1 MSFVD
6 KISKLFREK
15 AENEDKKANKHKVY
29 DYIGKFVKQ
38 NNIDLGESIA
48 VDGGRLIV
56 KNPDGFMS
64 VPLKAIVTNTDSIA
78 VRDFNREESLQLGK
92 EWFEKKD
99 TLKFDQNGI
108 LILDDKKSQ

>member
-1 MSFVD
+1 MPILN
-6 KISKLFREK
+6 KISNLFKKNAKNPEK
-15 AENEDKKANKHKVY
+15 EGDKFKVHE
-29 DYIGKFVKQ
+29 YIGKFVKQ
-38 NNIDLGESIA
+38 NETDIGESIA

-64 VPLKAIVTNTDSIA
+64 VPLEAIVTNTDSIA
-78 VRDFNREESLQLGK
+78 VRDFNREESLRLGK